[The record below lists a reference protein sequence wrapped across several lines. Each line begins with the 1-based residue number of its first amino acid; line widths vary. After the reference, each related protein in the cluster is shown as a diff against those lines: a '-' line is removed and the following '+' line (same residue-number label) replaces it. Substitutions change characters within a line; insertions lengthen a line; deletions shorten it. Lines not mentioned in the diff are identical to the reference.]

1 MFGNIK
7 GWIISVVLIV
17 IVYFAAFHSHLFPK
31 GSSPSAHIQ
40 QTSML
45 EVRNITEPI
54 SLIVGQAPTGA
65 GNAADDYQQAIAA
78 FDTHEMAIARF
89 KEDWDRKERELKAE
103 GKSIQSQVA
112 DLDGT
117 ERKAE
122 SDRLYDEYM
131 ATYEIKFPDVMDQFE
146 KFIAAGAAKKEMRYL
161 EKYGDSSGSIH
172 IETEQAM
179 RLSQITYLFAYRARY
194 QMLKGE
200 PEKAIE
206 SLNNLVVMGWQMYN
220 EHADVA
226 TMRQGLN
233 VQIVALDRLEKIYK
247 EQDNKIALANVKK
260 YTAHIN
266 SIDTWLKEKY
276 GVVWFSRALDAKPGD
291 VYYIIEFD
299 QDPAW
304 RRRAV
309 MTLGV
314 LKFMDIPPGDR
325 ILVRRKILKY
335 CKSSDPMIRAAAE
348 AARDTTLK
356 EYKTLGRSRFPG

>member
-7 GWIISVVLIV
+7 GWIISVALIV
-17 IVYFAAFHSHLFPK
+17 LVYFVALHGYLFPAGTPATAK
-31 GSSPSAHIQ
+31 IQ
-40 QTSML
+40 QTDMMA
-45 EVRNITEPI
+45 VRNITEPI
-54 SLIVGQAPTGA
+54 TLVIGQAPTGA
-65 GNAADDYQQAIAA
+65 GNAADDYRLVIDAYTAQEDKIN
-78 FDTHEMAIARF
+78 RF
-89 KEDWDRKERELKAE
+89 TDKWFKKEKWLAER
-103 GKSIQSQVA
+103 GSFISSQVSH
-112 DLDGT
+112 LEGT
-117 ERKAE
+117 DSRTEYDKLYAE
-122 SDRLYDEYM
+122 ALAEY
-131 ATYEIKFPDVMDQFE
+131 EVEFPAVMDQFE
-146 KFIAAGAAKKEMRYL
+146 KFVAAGAAKKEMRYL